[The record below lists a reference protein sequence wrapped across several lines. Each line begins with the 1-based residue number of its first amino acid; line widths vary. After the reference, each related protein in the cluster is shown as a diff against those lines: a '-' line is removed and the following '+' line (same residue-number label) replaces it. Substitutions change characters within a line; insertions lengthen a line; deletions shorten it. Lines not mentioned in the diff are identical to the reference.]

1 MKTINLRVLYPDA
14 YKSDYYVE
22 VPDEVADAIA
32 EESRAEDIASCS
44 GCFRRKKSMSEN

>member
-22 VPDEVADAIA
+22 VPDEVAEVFDLRTHG
-32 EESRAEDIASCS
+32 ESVYAARVLS
-44 GCFRRKKSMSEN
+44 

>member
-22 VPDEVADAIA
+22 VPDEGGRGI
-32 EESRAEDIASCS
+32 
-44 GCFRRKKSMSEN
+44 

>member
-22 VPDEVADAIA
+22 VPDEVAEVFETFERMEKAYMQRVYYHKA
-32 EESRAEDIASCS
+32 YLYA
-44 GCFRRKKSMSEN
+44 